1 LFPDVREIIV
11 PVPGVAV
18 AVNVMGLP
26 LNPLD
31 VAVIVYVPTML
42 PNVRTLDA
50 CPLLFVVVVVVLS
63 D

>member
-26 LNPLD
+26 LKPLD
-31 VAVIVYVPTML
+31 VAVTVYVPTMF
-42 PNVRTLDA
+42 PNVRTDPA
-50 CPLLFVVVVVVLS
+50 YPPLFVVAVVLLN